1 MHHLQGA
8 TPVGGL
14 ELDSREFSS
23 NEKKKWQDSR
33 VSSSNEKNIDKIH
46 AFLPP
51 MKKILARFTRFFL
64 RTVAGE
70 AIIFKNAPRTVAGE
84 AIILSAPHAVG
95 LSGARMQHSSF
106 NEDWMTLECSNSCI
120 K

>member
-1 MHHLQGA
+1 MGGKYITCKVPRQW
-8 TPVGGL
+8 VGWSWIHANFL
-14 ELDSREFSS
+14 PMR
-23 NEKKKWQDSR
+23 KKSG
-33 VSSSNEKNIDKIH
+33 KIH

>member
-1 MHHLQGA
+1 MGGKYITCKVPRQW
-8 TPVGGL
+8 VGWSWIHANFL
-14 ELDSREFSS
+14 PMR
-23 NEKKKWQDSR
+23 KKSG
-33 VSSSNEKNIDKIH
+33 KIH

-64 RTVAGE
+64 
-70 AIIFKNAPRTVAGE
+70 RTVAGE

>member
-1 MHHLQGA
+1 
-8 TPVGGL
+8 
-14 ELDSREFSS
+14 
-23 NEKKKWQDSR
+23 
-33 VSSSNEKNIDKIH
+33 
-46 AFLPP
+46 

-95 LSGARMQHSSF
+95 LSGARM
-106 NEDWMTLECSNSCI
+106 
-120 K
+120 

>member
-1 MHHLQGA
+1 
-8 TPVGGL
+8 
-14 ELDSREFSS
+14 
-23 NEKKKWQDSR
+23 
-33 VSSSNEKNIDKIH
+33 
-46 AFLPP
+46 

-64 RTVAGE
+64 RTVAGEAIIFKNAPRTVAGE